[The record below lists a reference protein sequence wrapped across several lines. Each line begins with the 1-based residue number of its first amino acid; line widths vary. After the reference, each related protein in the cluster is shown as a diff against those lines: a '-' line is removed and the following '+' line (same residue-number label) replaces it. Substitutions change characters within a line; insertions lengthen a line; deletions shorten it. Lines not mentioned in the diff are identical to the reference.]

1 MGYDFID
8 DEDIIDEKKIIENEL
23 VVNTSKESE
32 QVGEFDD
39 DFYDDEELEN
49 VDDSNIEIEQVEEIS
64 VQKSNENE
72 SIVSQNTQSN
82 IDRILSEIN
91 SLKAK
96 REELEQKIEIKKQ
109 EINNCGVEEIE
120 SKKSQLKELVDMEK
134 FNEISI
140 VLQQIKQIE
149 EEKEKSKQLDMELE
163 QLRKELEENNILIEE
178 KKNELKQGID
188 NM

>member
-1 MGYDFID
+1 
-8 DEDIIDEKKIIENEL
+8 
-23 VVNTSKESE
+23 
-32 QVGEFDD
+32 
-39 DFYDDEELEN
+39 
-49 VDDSNIEIEQVEEIS
+49 
-64 VQKSNENE
+64 
-72 SIVSQNTQSN
+72 
-82 IDRILSEIN
+82 
-91 SLKAK
+91 
-96 REELEQKIEIKKQ
+96 
-109 EINNCGVEEIE
+109 
-120 SKKSQLKELVDMEK
+120 MEK